1 MLERLQ
7 SWNNHGFTIVLFPSN
22 NYFIFL
28 LIDGSLKD
36 LPNGKTRLVVKK
48 VKNLSNCITF
58 EMIKN
63 NFQNFVRY
71 NLNYIFIKKLNI
83 LSQLKTPVFFR
94 IQNPLLSVTIIYR
107 SKIFH
112 SLPTIS
118 SHPNNPFSF
127 SQSQK

>member
-107 SKIFH
+107 FFS
-112 SLPTIS
+112 PV
-118 SHPNNPFSF
+118 PNNPFSF